1 MRWKNLKNFAI
12 VLILIVDLVF
22 AFFIVRR
29 RNAVLY
35 YDASLIDSAIRI
47 FEADGIYVERTWLEA
62 RKEMPAVYTGTVSKN
77 LFTNLKNEMVY
88 AGYLTSKDAGG
99 LYFSGKKGDFFFG
112 NDFVFSYEAKNI
124 DAIPSELLVTE
135 NYALFSDEAQKEEAF
150 RLGMDFLNRYMF
162 SYFDAEKFQY
172 SLSFAKLYRGESG
185 LILHLLQSIDGIPFE
200 EGLYFLIVNGEVVA
214 ADGIFAVLFPEEKKM
229 GENVGLMNI
238 FFAEKA
244 YWDAI
249 GKDPDGAHI
258 VSDISYSY
266 GLYFDAESTYYLIP
280 LCKIT
285 YQSGETR
292 TYNFISGTLYS

>member
-12 VLILIVDLVF
+12 VLILFVDLVF

-29 RNAVLY
+29 SNAMLY

-47 FEADGIYVERTWLEA
+47 FEADGIYVARTWLEA
-62 RKEMPAVYTGTVSKN
+62 RKEMPAVYTGTVAKN

-112 NDFVFSYEAKNI
+112 NDFVFSYQAKGI
-124 DAIPSELLVTE
+124 DAVPSEVLASEGYT
-135 NYALFSDEAQKEEAF
+135 LFSDETEREEAF
-150 RLGMDFLNRYMF
+150 RLGMDFLDRYMF

-172 SLSFAKLYRGESG
+172 SSSCAKLYRSETG
-185 LILHLLQSIDGIPFE
+185 LILHLFQSVDGMPFE

-214 ADGIFAVLFPEEKKM
+214 ADGIFAVLFPEEKKT
-229 GENVGLMNI
+229 GENVGLINI

-244 YWDAI
+244 YLDAI
-249 GKDPDGAHI
+249 GKDANAAYI

-266 GLYFDAESTYYLIP
+266 GLYFDADSTYYLIP